1 MENTAEDPSQT
12 EQEYAELRVRLESTV
27 RRICPAWMADR
38 REDLVQ
44 VALIKVMGIVR
55 RSEKSRQFSSSYL
68 WRTAQSALIDEIR
81 RHRKRNEVGL
91 EDAADTGVA
100 FEADQP
106 KPDEEAVGR
115 ETGKEVW
122 ECLNGLVRP
131 RRLAVTL
138 HLEGYATAQAAPLL
152 GWNKK
157 KVYNLVHRGM
167 QDLRECLRAKGLG
180 R

>member
-1 MENTAEDPSQT
+1 MENVAEDPSRS
-12 EQEYAELRVRLESTV
+12 EREFAELRDRLVSTV

-44 VALIKVMGIVR
+44 VALLKVMAIAR
-55 RSEKSRQFSSSYL
+55 KSEKSRQFSSSYL
-68 WRTAQSALIDEIR
+68 WRAAHSALIDEIR
-81 RHRKRNEVGL
+81 RLRRRKEVGL
-91 EDAADTGVA
+91 EEATDAGVA
-100 FEADQP
+100 LVTDQP
-106 KPDEEAVGR
+106 GPEGDVVGR
-115 ETGKEVW
+115 EAGREVW
-122 ECLNGLVRP
+122 DCLQGLVRP

-138 HLEGYATAQAAPLL
+138 HLEGYAAAQAAPLL
-152 GWNKK
+152 GWNTK